1 MGNGMNVEE
10 KILELDKKIES
21 NYNEIVSNM
30 AKLHKHEEKIN
41 RNTGAIEVLHT
52 IKTYNNRFFE
62 MWVLTFIA
70 LLISVLFNIFG

>member
-1 MGNGMNVEE
+1 MNVEE

-52 IKTYNNRFFE
+52 IKTYNNRFFA

>member
-52 IKTYNNRFFE
+52 IKTYNNRFFA

>member
-1 MGNGMNVEE
+1 MGNGMSVEE

-52 IKTYNNRFFE
+52 IKTYNNRFFA